1 MLQSLDALSSV
12 DKSLLV
18 SSPIL
23 VFSLIAA
30 ADGKTDQKEWHE
42 FLRLLESAQSPV
54 GKPDLTSV
62 VVSQVLSLDANR
74 ITEILREKNPVD
86 DLLLVA
92 QVVTR
97 HFRKDVAT
105 EFLQEMM
112 ELAQRIA
119 EASGSILGF
128 GSGVSKEE
136 KKALATLRVLFEA
149 GIKAAY
155 EPTGASGS
163 ISQPASTNQS
173 SKSDSTASPNRGR
186 LELPDFKDARSLIT
200 TRVFGSPESA
210 RKDGYPFVEAID
222 GVAMVLALD
231 VTAGNPNEQDAKV
244 FDIVLERHLEHW
256 GVSIQEL
263 FRCALNN
270 SMVQN
275 ANIQEHGDLRIM
287 FTEHSAALT
296 ALALDH
302 YPAMM
307 GPFGSVVGIPN
318 RNIILSMP
326 IVDEH
331 WFRSVPGFAEMIES
345 FNSDPNCGKPL
356 SSVVYI
362 FQKRGRLHELNYR
375 YDEDDNS
382 FRIECN
388 DSLAQVLTSLLEQI
402 RGASAKH

>member
-1 MLQSLDALSSV
+1 MQSLDALSSV

-18 SSPIL
+18 SSPLL

-30 ADGKTDQKEWHE
+30 ADGKIDQKEWHE
-42 FLRLLESAQSPV
+42 FLRLLECAQSPV
-54 GKPDLTSV
+54 GKPDLTSIV
-62 VVSQVLSLDANR
+62 VNQVLSLDADR
-74 ITEILREKNPVD
+74 ITSIIREKNPVD
-86 DLLLVA
+86 DLFLVA

-112 ELAQRIA
+112 ELAGRIA
-119 EASGSILGF
+119 EASGSVLGF

-136 KKALATLRVLFEA
+136 KKALATLRTLFDA
-149 GIKAAY
+149 GTKAAS
-155 EPTGASGS
+155 EPTGASGHTN
-163 ISQPASTNQS
+163 QRASTTQS
-173 SKSDSTASPNRGR
+173 STSSPAASSNRSR
-186 LELPDFKDARSLIT
+186 LDTPDFQSARSRIT
-200 TRVFGSPESA
+200 TKVWGSAESA
-210 RKDGYPFVEAID
+210 RKDGYPFVEPID
-222 GVAMVLALD
+222 GVAMVIALD
-231 VTAGNPNEQDAKV
+231 VTSDDPNQQDAKV
-244 FDIVLERHLEHW
+244 FDIILERHLEHW
-256 GVSIQEL
+256 GVSVQEL

-275 ANIQEHGDLRIM
+275 VNIQDHGDVRVM
-287 FTEHSAALT
+287 FTEHSAAIT

-331 WFRSVPGFAEMIES
+331 WFRSVPGFADMIES
-345 FNSDPNCGKPL
+345 FSGDPNCGKPL
-356 SSVVYI
+356 SSAVYI
-362 FQKRGRLHELNYR
+362 FQNRGRLHELTYR

-382 FRIECN
+382 FRFECN
-388 DSLAQVLTSLLEQI
+388 ESLAQMLTSLLERI